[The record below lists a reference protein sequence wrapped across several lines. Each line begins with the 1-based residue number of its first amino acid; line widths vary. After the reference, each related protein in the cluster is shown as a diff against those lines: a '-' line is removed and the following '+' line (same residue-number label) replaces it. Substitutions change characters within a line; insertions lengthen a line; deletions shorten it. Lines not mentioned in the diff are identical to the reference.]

1 MRIQTQGSAMGQA
14 QEVKNKVEA
23 RQGETKGHMGRVLGV
38 SLALA
43 TVVLG
48 ALYFW
53 FMPH

>member
-1 MRIQTQGSAMGQA
+1 MAEV

-43 TVVLG
+43 IAVLG

-53 FMPH
+53 FVPR

>member
-1 MRIQTQGSAMGQA
+1 VAQI

-23 RQGETKGHMGRVLGV
+23 RQGETEGHMGRVLGV

-43 TVVLG
+43 IVVLG

-53 FMPH
+53 FVPH